1 MDRIGSQA
9 SEFAQVPTT
18 LHGQLFLLAFDPKRG
33 RFDGY
38 DVTLFGYALRAAML
52 ADLYLA
58 GYLVERDGWAVPGR
72 AASPDNLVLRA
83 TFAQVGVHNRTTWA
97 QLVAGNAHEAISA
110 VREQLL
116 TEGWLRAGR
125 GAVRAVPVANLEPYD
140 PCRVGVL
147 ADAVGGALNDTIAG
161 LPADPYLLAVGLLAV
176 LAQLPGVADVVA
188 DADPDRLQ
196 ELMRGAIAPIPGL
209 TEAIK
214 GRPTW

>member
-1 MDRIGSQA
+1 VERIRGLA
-9 SEFAQVPTT
+9 SEFAQVPST
-18 LHGQLFLLAFDPKRG
+18 LHGQLFLLAFDPKQG

-58 GYLVERDGWAVPGR
+58 GYLVERDGRAVPGR

-97 QLVAGNAHEAISA
+97 QLVAGNAHEATSA

-140 PCRVGVL
+140 PCRVGAL
-147 ADAVGGALNDTIAG
+147 ADSVTGALRDAIAG
-161 LPADPYLLAVGLLAV
+161 LPADSWLLALGLLAV
-176 LAQLPGVADVVA
+176 LARLPGVAEIVA
-188 DADPDRLQ
+188 DVEPGRLQ
-196 ELMRGAIAPIPGL
+196 DLVQGAIAPVRGMA
-209 TEAIK
+209 EAIK
-214 GRPTW
+214 GRPAW